1 MINWRFNRRGY
12 LFSCITLVLNNHIF
26 KDGLLLVVI
35 LSPPNEGSAGSS
47 FVNRTRTV
55 KFPHL
60 VPQMRLGLGTLYLES
75 RCQDRDRE
83 WILISPAN
91 EIGTGPYLVP
101 GLSKEWEQDWKF

>member
-1 MINWRFNRRGY
+1 M
-12 LFSCITLVLNNHIF
+12 
-26 KDGLLLVVI
+26 I

-75 RCQDRDRE
+75 RCQDRDRD
-83 WILISPAN
+83 WLLISPTI
-91 EIGTGPYLVP
+91 ETRMGQYLVP
-101 GLSKEWEQDWKF
+101 GPGPSKVQANETKNENFTAVLPAPYRSIG